1 MNSALNIFDLIRF
14 ALEIKLIYLLNYET
28 KIITKI
34 WPKFNILKQNE
45 INHDIIHMIIDHH
58 IYLILIY
65 FKIEA

>member
-1 MNSALNIFDLIRF
+1 MNSTLNIFDLIRF
-14 ALEIKLIYLLNYET
+14 AFEIKLIYLLNYEI

-45 INHDIIHMIIDHH
+45 INHDIIHIDHH